1 MLLFV
6 VLDLCACCCS
16 YCWCNGTYLV
26 TDNVKP
32 YVKHDFPFEGMKITK
47 ERVDNLLTLKI
58 DNTDAFNRGP
68 SGARTSIL
76 KGEMYKE
83 MRRRIDNSKL

>member
-1 MLLFV
+1 MPPLSHAQQVF
-6 VLDLCACCCS
+6 DHISNAIF
-16 YCWCNGTYLV
+16 YMI

-58 DNTDAFNRGP
+58 DKIQMLLVVVRVVHVQVY
-68 SGARTSIL
+68 L

-83 MRRRIDNSKL
+83 MPTKN

>member
-1 MLLFV
+1 MV
-6 VLDLCACCCS
+6 P
-16 YCWCNGTYLV
+16 GTYLV

-32 YVKHDFPFEGMKITK
+32 YVEHDFPFEGVWKRNALIIYWHI
-47 ERVDNLLTLKI
+47 ENWQYR
-58 DNTDAFNRGP
+58 DAFNRGP

>member
-1 MLLFV
+1 M
-6 VLDLCACCCS
+6 S
-16 YCWCNGTYLV
+16 
-26 TDNVKP
+26 
-32 YVKHDFPFEGMKITK
+32 MKITKK